1 MRRLIG
7 TALVLFVVSYAA
19 VHFFVVRSLKGNPR
33 LPAFHTVDRDS
44 LSKQVEDSHASDTDA
59 VRDGLRW
66 AVLDSA
72 ESLSTEPC
80 NDRLKTRYVEAA
92 TSYARAWLSVA
103 PCLGTRTCGS
113 ADDPLIRRA
122 SEAFGSPLDHRVR
135 DSMKKVHATD
145 AIREEDF
152 SPDIVRHVALLASD
166 PLINPSADPKFK
178 LGVRDARAPL
188 SCRTAA
194 R

>member
-1 MRRLIG
+1 MRRFIG
-7 TALVLFVVSYAA
+7 IAVVCCIASYTAA
-19 VHFFVVRSLKGNPR
+19 HFFLVRPLTPNPR
-33 LPAFHTVDRDS
+33 LPVFHAVDPDS
-44 LSKQVEDSHASDTDA
+44 PRKQVEDSHASDTDS

-72 ESLSTEPC
+72 ESLSPDPC
-80 NDRLKTRYVEAA
+80 NDGLKTRYVEAA
-92 TSYARAWLSVA
+92 ANYARAWLSVA
-103 PCLGTRTCGS
+103 PCLATRTCGS

-122 SEAFGSPLDHRVR
+122 SEAFGSPLDRRVR

-152 SPDIVRHVALLASD
+152 SPEIVRHVALLASD
-166 PLINPSADPKFK
+166 PLINPSADPKAK

-188 SCRTAA
+188 SCRTATK
-194 R
+194 